1 MIMKHISEAGR
12 EALDYMK
19 GRQDGTIKSLRT
31 RWNKFNEQVGL
42 QGLEW
47 NTINTFCGMSSS
59 GKTLILSELET
70 SLFDLNPGQEF
81 AIISNNYEML
91 ARNLIIRKLSSRF
104 KTTYKHLLSGD
115 GYKLEDGLYRM
126 AEEYIEDTLGK
137 YNIFYIDFA
146 LSVRELERTIIEF
159 YEQNNMPLVVTIDHT
174 ILMKKASN
182 QGFNELLYDL
192 GEMESDLKKRLP
204 IIFINISQLNREI
217 EDKARR
223 EPGSILNYPVK
234 QDIFGADAM
243 FQHSDILVVNHRPS
257 LLYLPVYGPHKLKVE
272 PDDIYWHCLKVRNG
286 DPCILKMRA
295 DFKHMMINEE

>member
-91 ARNLIIRKLSSRF
+91 ARNLIIRKLSSRSYNNSLKPWLEAF
-104 KTTYKHLLSGD
+104 FISIVWSIVTTKGMLFCS
-115 GYKLEDGLYRM
+115 
-126 AEEYIEDTLGK
+126 
-137 YNIFYIDFA
+137 
-146 LSVRELERTIIEF
+146 
-159 YEQNNMPLVVTIDHT
+159 
-174 ILMKKASN
+174 
-182 QGFNELLYDL
+182 
-192 GEMESDLKKRLP
+192 
-204 IIFINISQLNREI
+204 
-217 EDKARR
+217 
-223 EPGSILNYPVK
+223 
-234 QDIFGADAM
+234 
-243 FQHSDILVVNHRPS
+243 
-257 LLYLPVYGPHKLKVE
+257 
-272 PDDIYWHCLKVRNG
+272 
-286 DPCILKMRA
+286 
-295 DFKHMMINEE
+295 